1 MESNKY
7 IPETFFFC
15 YCFFSAVVVI
25 CRHNFYLLFS
35 LKISDLHLWGNKKY
49 GKTISSHFRS
59 LGLWERGK
67 YRFSSTGLASK
78 STSSVIFIFFFS
90 WFSEVL
96 CLPAV
101 PLVFWHGTPTKS
113 IIAIWRDHLHIHFL
127 MVKEHNEMFREQ
139 AACFSFQKPHSL
151 SEKRWLPHSKGTQVV
166 KPAEDGCNLP
176 CWT

>member
-7 IPETFFFC
+7 IPETFFFVIA
-15 YCFFSAVVVI
+15 FFSAVVVI

-78 STSSVIFIFFFS
+78 STSSVKFFFFFS
-90 WFSEVL
+90 DSLKSSVYLQFPWFAGMEPPQNPSLQYGGIISISIFSWWKSTMRCSGSRQHVSHSRSL
-96 CLPAV
+96 TL
-101 PLVFWHGTPTKS
+101 LVRSVG
-113 IIAIWRDHLHIHFL
+113 FL
-127 MVKEHNEMFREQ
+127 IPRAHK
-139 AACFSFQKPHSL
+139 
-151 SEKRWLPHSKGTQVV
+151 
-166 KPAEDGCNLP
+166 
-176 CWT
+176 

>member
-35 LKISDLHLWGNKKY
+35 LKISDLHLWGKKKY

-78 STSSVIFIFFFS
+78 STSSVIFIFFFLILWS
-90 WFSEVL
+90 PLFACCSLGFLAWNPHKIHHCNMEGSSPYPFS
-96 CLPAV
+96 
-101 PLVFWHGTPTKS
+101 HGERAQWDVQGTGS
-113 IIAIWRDHLHIHFL
+113 MFL
-127 MVKEHNEMFREQ
+127 IPE
-139 AACFSFQKPHSL
+139 ASL
-151 SEKRWLPHSKGTQVV
+151 S
-166 KPAEDGCNLP
+166 
-176 CWT
+176 